1 MKTTIIKELRTV
13 QDSIKDVNNTVC
25 NNPENKKRNRDIDVA
40 TLMLFKDLTLLKEF
54 ITNPVDTA
62 NEIVRTHGDL
72 PYSKDF
78 AEVYKAVNCEHTKD
92 QGMTIGRNKIIA
104 NIRKIADEIKSKY
117 KTTQDLVKPVLDSI
131 EETAQLVN
139 GSFDSVTQQRRYTQA
154 TENEYFTNFTKS
166 VIDKYFVP
174 ESIEVSTGLSLS
186 KFLTAV
192 PSIYNN
198 KYTDIFNKVDET
210 LSELDNDLVK
220 KIAYINANNKYMGT
234 TQFNKTQIVY
244 PDVCPKSIRYNNPSK
259 KDCYMSFFLEVNNSL
274 PTLEGPV
281 DKLQVLKN
289 LVDTIDT
296 RKSELLSG
304 LEKMRGLLESI
315 ANKDLNIPAI
325 IDGLVT
331 SIVEPMVNM
340 SITLDDYN
348 SKLDDYTIVMHNLL
362 SIYDKLVTSIENVAN
377 VPTNVYY
384 IPDRIYKLVD
394 KTLIKATMDKGNE
407 KKPSSVVY
415 NNISNIGE

>member
-139 GSFDSVTQQRRYTQA
+139 GSFDSVTQQRRYAQA

-192 PSIYNN
+192 LIIYNN

-315 ANKDLNIPAI
+315 ANKDLNVPAI
-325 IDGLVT
+325 VDGLVT
-331 SIVEPMVNM
+331 SMVEPMVNM

-362 SIYDKLVTSIENVAN
+362 SIYDKLVTSIENITN

-394 KTLIKATMDKGNE
+394 KTLIKATMDKGKE

>member
-192 PSIYNN
+192 LIIYNN

-362 SIYDKLVTSIENVAN
+362 SIYDKLVTSIENITN

>member
-192 PSIYNN
+192 LIIYNN

-362 SIYDKLVTSIENVAN
+362 SIYDKLVTSIENITN

-407 KKPSSVVY
+407 KKPSSVIY

>member
-174 ESIEVSTGLSLS
+174 ESIEVATGLS
-186 KFLTAV
+186 
-192 PSIYNN
+192 
-198 KYTDIFNKVDET
+198 
-210 LSELDNDLVK
+210 
-220 KIAYINANNKYMGT
+220 
-234 TQFNKTQIVY
+234 
-244 PDVCPKSIRYNNPSK
+244 
-259 KDCYMSFFLEVNNSL
+259 
-274 PTLEGPV
+274 
-281 DKLQVLKN
+281 
-289 LVDTIDT
+289 
-296 RKSELLSG
+296 
-304 LEKMRGLLESI
+304 
-315 ANKDLNIPAI
+315 
-325 IDGLVT
+325 
-331 SIVEPMVNM
+331 
-340 SITLDDYN
+340 
-348 SKLDDYTIVMHNLL
+348 
-362 SIYDKLVTSIENVAN
+362 
-377 VPTNVYY
+377 
-384 IPDRIYKLVD
+384 
-394 KTLIKATMDKGNE
+394 
-407 KKPSSVVY
+407 
-415 NNISNIGE
+415 

>member
-192 PSIYNN
+192 LIIYNN